1 MRSDLRINRKGRLRS
16 FDELRKLAQ
25 AIANETTTDTQGNK
39 ITTAD
44 ALLRSWARSKQPI
57 LQKAFIE
64 YAFGKVP
71 DKLETNPLDKKTTLI
86 LYYTTNDQ
94 GDDGEKQVAGYL
106 QKFSVSYS
114 DRESISLIDI
124 SSGRRALS
132 AGSRLQG
139 RSSTPDR
146 RTYP

>member
-44 ALLRSWARSKQPI
+44 ALLRSWARKQTADSA
-57 LQKAFIE
+57 KSVHRGS
-64 YAFGKVP
+64 AFGKVP

-86 LYYTTNDQ
+86 LYYNH
-94 GDDGEKQVAGYL
+94 ERPRRRRREAGGRLPAEIQCLL
-106 QKFSVSYS
+106 Q
-114 DRESISLIDI
+114 R
-124 SSGRRALS
+124 
-132 AGSRLQG
+132 
-139 RSSTPDR
+139 
-146 RTYP
+146 